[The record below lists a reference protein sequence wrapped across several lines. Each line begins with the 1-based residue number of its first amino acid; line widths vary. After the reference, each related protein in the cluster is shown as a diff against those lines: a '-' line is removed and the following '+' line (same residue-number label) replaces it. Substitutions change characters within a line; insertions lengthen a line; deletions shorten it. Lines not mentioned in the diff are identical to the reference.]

1 MKTAGTLD
9 EAAAAALPTVEGTP
23 VVPTTADSDSGKKYL
38 ADNWANAVG

>member
-9 EAAAAALPTVEGTP
+9 QAAAAALPPVEGTP
-23 VVPTTADSDSGKKYL
+23 VVPTQADADSGKKYL